1 MISIIIRCRN
11 RLEYTIQCLN
21 WVKLN
26 TSDMEYEVILVDNAS
41 SDGTREWIDWMQKNT
56 SWYSNMKVLHMDR
69 NCGDWG
75 GMLAGFQYSTGDY
88 IVQLDNDIQVPEQW
102 LYSLKYA
109 LDNTDY
115 EVVMLKRDNVAWKL
129 PVKKAIRLPNGLH
142 IGQVE
147 RPVACYITTRSM
159 FTEFA
164 NHIKE
169 SQGSKSKYMIRSLT
183 KGMIG
188 KVTNVRCLEMEAEYQ
203 RTKYDPKNPQIWEKV

>member
-11 RLEYTIQCLN
+11 RLEYTVQCLN
-21 WVKLN
+21 YVRLR
-26 TSDMEYEVILVDNAS
+26 SDEEYEIILVDNAS
-41 SDGTREWIDWMQKNT
+41 SDGTKEWIAWMHDNT
-56 SWYSNMKVLHMDR
+56 NWYENMKVLHMDR

-75 GMLAGFQYSTGDY
+75 GMLVGFQHSIGDY
-88 IVQLDNDIQVPEQW
+88 IIQLDNDIEVPEQW
-102 LYSLKYA
+102 LSSLRYA

-129 PVKKAIRLPNGLH
+129 PVKNETKLENGLL

-147 RPVACYITTRSM
+147 RPVACYMTTRST

-169 SQGSKSKYMIRSLT
+169 NQGSKSKYMIRSLT

-188 KVTNVRCLEMEAEYQ
+188 KVLNVRCLEMEADYQ
-203 RTKYDPKNPQIWEKV
+203 REKYNPKNPQVWEKV